1 MYKNFKTNLYLI
13 SFKLIFTFFKVFS
26 LQKKTTFVTE
36 YGINVTYV
44 ANEIKKQTDEEII
57 ILKTETCLQ
66 DFDEDKFNVFVFS
79 PRNIVAHFKGIYHLA
94 TSRYIIVDNDFLFLA
109 ATPLKPEAKCIQ
121 LWHATGSIKSFGRFR
136 RKSPHYK
143 KAFERM
149 DYIVTGSELM
159 TSFYKDAFNGT
170 ENDQF
175 ITSGIPRT
183 DFFYNEPAR
192 EAIKKQLVVDY
203 PLIKEKK
210 VILYAPTYREYELD
224 QARFEKHLEK
234 LYRELKQ
241 DYVVFLSLHPKD
253 DMVYKNKY
261 PGFIYNVTSYPNINE
276 IAIVSDLLV
285 TDYSPILFEYSL
297 LHKPIIFYA
306 FDLEEFQEARQLT
319 INYEGFVPGPLVK
332 TNTELI
338 KKIKENN
345 FDINIVEKF
354 SKEWNEYSNG
364 ESSSNLIKFLY
375 KQNS

>member
-1 MYKNFKTNLYLI
+1 MYKKIKTNFYLI
-13 SFKLIFTFFKVFS
+13 SFKLIFMFFKLFS
-26 LQKKTTFVTE
+26 LKKKTTLVTE

-44 ANEIKKQTDEEII
+44 ANEIKAQTDEEIV
-57 ILKTETCLQ
+57 ILKTDTCLQ
-66 DFDEDKFNVFVFS
+66 DFDEAKFNVLLFS
-79 PRNIVAHFKGIYHLA
+79 HKKILSYLKGIYHLA
-94 TSRYIIVDNDFLFLA
+94 TSRYIIIDTDFLFLA

-136 RKSPHYK
+136 RKSPHYTK
-143 KAFERM
+143 VFERM
-149 DYIVTGSELM
+149 DYFVTGSELM
-159 TSFYKDAFNGT
+159 TTFYKDAFT
-170 ENDQF
+170 EPENDQF

-183 DFFYNEPAR
+183 DFFYNQPAR
-192 EAIKKQLVVDY
+192 DAIKEQLVHDY
-203 PLIKEKK
+203 PLIKEKT

-241 DYVVFLSLHPKD
+241 DYVIFLSLHPKD

-297 LHKPIIFYA
+297 LHKPILFYA

-319 INYEGFVPGPLVK
+319 INYEGFVPGPVLK

-338 KKIKENN
+338 KRIKENN
-345 FDINIVEKF
+345 FDLNIVRKF

-375 KQNS
+375 KAE

>member
-1 MYKNFKTNLYLI
+1 MYKKIKTNFYLI
-13 SFKLIFTFFKVFS
+13 SFKLIFMFFKLFS
-26 LQKKTTFVTE
+26 LKKKTTLVTE

-44 ANEIKKQTDEEII
+44 ANEIKAQTDEEIV
-57 ILKTETCLQ
+57 ILKTDTCLQ
-66 DFDEDKFNVFVFS
+66 DFDEAKFNVLLFS
-79 PRNIVAHFKGIYHLA
+79 HKKILSYLKGIYHLA
-94 TSRYIIVDNDFLFLA
+94 TSRYIIIDTDFLFLA
-109 ATPLKPEAKCIQ
+109 ATPLKPEAKYIQ

-136 RKSPHYK
+136 RMSPHYK
-143 KAFERM
+143 KVFERM

-159 TSFYKDAFNGT
+159 TSLYKDAFT
-170 ENDQF
+170 EPENDQF
-175 ITSGIPRT
+175 ITSGVPRT
-183 DFFYNEPAR
+183 DFFYNQTAR
-192 EAIKKQLVVDY
+192 DLVKEQLVTDY
-203 PLIKEKK
+203 PLIKEKT

-241 DYVVFLSLHPKD
+241 DYVIFLSLHPKD
-253 DMVYKNKY
+253 DMVYTNKY

-297 LHKPIIFYA
+297 LHKPILFYA

-319 INYEGFVPGPLVK
+319 INYEGFVPGPVVK

-338 KKIKENN
+338 KRIKENN
-345 FDINIVEKF
+345 FDLNVVRKF

-375 KQNS
+375 KAE